1 MNDAEQLHN
10 LNLACKEKPLF
21 AGRVWAPQYFKNKFA
36 SFHYDMINRIQNR
49 PKDVNI
55 IVIECMRGAAK
66 TLLISELLTTHD
78 SVYNGL
84 KFTVITSYADDA
96 AQRIIS
102 RCSDFLKSEKFSIMF
117 PNAKMIKDRKQLIE
131 MSCDGEHPF
140 DFQILSRGRN
150 SQKTGLRYK
159 ENRIGRFIGD
169 DMENPEEAYSID
181 IVDQNVRYIDEV
193 VEPAMEPGAPI
204 ILIGTPFAHDC
215 VTRRISRRRHGVMTL
230 RYPILVDDRIGGVF
244 HGDDR
249 VGKPMSEMLGI
260 AEGNSIWDDRFPT
273 DKVLKTRDEKI
284 DNGISAYGS
293 WLRQFMLDPRPPG
306 SVGFDLDKVNYFS
319 PNDIDKKMNV
329 FLLCDFAYSKQVWAD
344 DSAIVVIGV
353 DQQNNFYVLYAE
365 KDKWGDTGTT
375 DKIFEVAQR
384 FKDNLKVVGV
394 ETRSFGF
401 VQKRLIEEKRRTGI
415 NFGLIELKPG
425 NRTKPERIKAMT
437 SVLEDGRLFMVRG
450 LRKLEDEMYKFR
462 GEDMRRGDDL
472 MDAMAYILDIA
483 YKPEIIKTQQDLD
496 NEENH
501 RIWASINKEYDE
513 RKKHHDDVEN
523 LRGVHESY
531 RDIERFY

>member
-1 MNDAEQLHN
+1 
-10 LNLACKEKPLF
+10 
-21 AGRVWAPQYFKNKFA
+21 
-36 SFHYDMINRIQNR
+36 
-49 PKDVNI
+49 
-55 IVIECMRGAAK
+55 
-66 TLLISELLTTHD
+66 
-78 SVYNGL
+78 
-84 KFTVITSYADDA
+84 
-96 AQRIIS
+96 
-102 RCSDFLKSEKFSIMF
+102 
-117 PNAKMIKDRKQLIE
+117 
-131 MSCDGEHPF
+131 
-140 DFQILSRGRN
+140 
-150 SQKTGLRYK
+150 
-159 ENRIGRFIGD
+159 
-169 DMENPEEAYSID
+169 
-181 IVDQNVRYIDEV
+181 
-193 VEPAMEPGAPI
+193 
-204 ILIGTPFAHDC
+204 
-215 VTRRISRRRHGVMTL
+215 MTL

-284 DNGISAYGS
+284 DNGVSAYGS

-306 SVGFDLDKVNYFS
+306 SVGFDLDKVNYFD
-319 PNDIDKKMNV
+319 PKDINKKMNV

-353 DQQNNFYVLYAE
+353 DQQNNFYVLYAD
-365 KDKWGDTGTT
+365 KDKWGDTGTAN
-375 DKIFEVAQR
+375 KIFEVATR

-401 VQKRLIEEKRRTGI
+401 VQKQLIEEKRKSGI

-437 SVLEDGRLFMVRG
+437 SVLDDGRLYMVRG